1 MRIGIDATTWWN
13 QRGFGRFTRQL
24 VGAILDLPRPHQFV
38 LFVDRQ
44 PVNDMLRDNA
54 SAVVVGALR
63 TVTDAAVADSSRSV
77 RDVLAFRRAARS
89 QKLDAFYFPA
99 VYSWFPIGRGVASVV
114 TFHDAIAE
122 HFPDLVMP
130 RLQNRLLWKAKVQL
144 AKRSATAIT
153 TVSHAARR
161 ELTTY
166 LRIPED
172 EIHVIHEAADPA
184 FQPVVDRAKLLTIR
198 RKLEIP
204 TDRLF
209 LLYVGGLAPHK
220 NLVGITKAYARA
232 REAGK
237 LVNVDLVLAGDPKG
251 GGFHSN
257 AHEIMALATRDP
269 WLHGRVHFP
278 GFVADEDLPGLYSDA
293 LGVLMPAYSEG
304 FGLPAAEA
312 VACGTPVLATQ
323 GGSVAEFVGDAGL
336 YFDPHSVEDMS
347 RVLIAYAENEQLQSQ
362 LRANCARRAAALSWD
377 RAAAE
382 TLDVIETAA
391 GRI

>member
-1 MRIGIDATTWWN
+1 M
-13 QRGFGRFTRQL
+13 
-24 VGAILDLPRPHQFV
+24 LDLPRPNQFV

-44 PVNDMLRDNA
+44 PAEEMLRENA
-54 SAVVVGALR
+54 KVVVVSASR
-63 TVTDAAVADSSRSV
+63 TVTDAAVADSSRGV
-77 RDVLAFRRAARS
+77 RDILAFRQAARS
-89 QKLDAFYFPA
+89 EKLDAFYFPA
-99 VYSWFPIGRGVASVV
+99 VYSWFPIDRGVASVV

-184 FQPVVDRAKLLTIR
+184 FQPVRDKAKLLTIR

-204 TDRLF
+204 LDRSF

-220 NLVGITKAYARA
+220 NLLGITRAYAMA

-251 GGFHSN
+251 DGFHSN
-257 AHEIMALATRDP
+257 GDQLVALAMRDP
-269 WLHGRVHFP
+269 SLRGRVHFP
-278 GFVADEDLPGLYSDA
+278 GFVADDDLPGLYSDA

-312 VACGTPVLATQ
+312 VACGTPVLATE

-336 YFDPHSVEDMS
+336 YFDPHSVEDMT
-347 RVLIAYAENEQLQSQ
+347 RALIEYEEDDQLQLQ
-362 LRANCARRAAALSWD
+362 LRANCRRRAAALSWD